1 MKRQTIVVIGAGST
15 GLSTAFNLAKI
26 SHNQIIVLDQ
36 AIAGSGQTGHCCGF
50 VRNFYNVR
58 EMAFSAHNS
67 INYIKKICR
76 RNKYLKYVKKGLL
89 VIDKQAN
96 KKSIAANVDLL
107 KSLGVKAEVLAGK
120 DINKIHPYLETAGVC
135 AGFDQEAGY
144 INPKLVV
151 DYLKDQ
157 CIKHSVRLIERT
169 KVTGLK
175 RKRGKFLVET
185 AAGQI
190 KADKVVNATAA
201 FTNKINRFL
210 NLQLPIKVIKSN
222 NCFYRLPSGPHDCQ
236 VAMADFVNLFYI
248 IPHPEF
254 IDVSTLVLD
263 LKQEI
268 DPEAANLDELTPGA
282 SRKYLNLISRRVKGA
297 DRAIPMGGFG
307 SCLDVSP
314 DYYPILS
321 QIDDIPNY
329 YCAAGFSGTGFKHF
343 PMIGELMAEII
354 LDKKP
359 TFPDLV
365 SFFRYDRFK
374 RTKTR
379 PAVSDSYFVKE

>member
-1 MKRQTIVVIGAGST
+1 MKKQTIAIIGAGST
-15 GLSTAFNLAKI
+15 GLSTALNL
-26 SHNQIIVLDQ
+26 SRLGDSRIIVFDQ

-50 VRNFYNVR
+50 VRNFYNVK
-58 EMAFSAHNS
+58 EMAFSAHFS
-67 INYIKKICR
+67 MIQIKNICS

-96 KKSIAANVDLL
+96 KKSIAANVSLL
-107 KSLGVKAEVLAGK
+107 KSLGTGAEVLEGK
-120 DINKIHPYLETAGVC
+120 SINKIHPYLETKGVC

-144 INPKLVV
+144 INPRLVV
-151 DYLKDQ
+151 DYLKDK
-157 CIKHSVRLIERT
+157 CISRGVRLIEQTR
-169 KVTGLK
+169 VTGLK
-175 RKRGKFLVET
+175 RRRGKFIVET
-185 AAGQI
+185 GIADI

-210 NLQLPIKVIKSN
+210 DFQLPIKVIKSN
-222 NCFYRLPSGPHDCQ
+222 NCFYRLPVGLHSCQ

-263 LKQEI
+263 LKQEV
-268 DPEAANLDELTPGA
+268 DPETANIDELSPGI
-282 SRKYLNLISRRVKGA
+282 SQEYLNLIGRRVKEA
-297 DRAIPMGGFG
+297 NRAIPMGGFG

-321 QIDDIPNY
+321 RIDEIPNY
-329 YCAAGFSGTGFKHF
+329 YCTAGFSGTGFKHF
-343 PMIGELMAEII
+343 PMIGKLMAEII
-354 LDKKP
+354 LEKKP
-359 TFPDLV
+359 TFPDLA

-374 RTKTR
+374 RSKTR
-379 PAVSDSYFVKE
+379 QRVSDSYFVKD